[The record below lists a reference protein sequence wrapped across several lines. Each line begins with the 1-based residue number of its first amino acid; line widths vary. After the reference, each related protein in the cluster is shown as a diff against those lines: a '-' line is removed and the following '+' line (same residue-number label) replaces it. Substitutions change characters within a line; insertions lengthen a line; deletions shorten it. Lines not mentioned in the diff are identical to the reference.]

1 MQIPSSL
8 QSSLLGQNQ
17 KAELTGHL
25 LST

>member
-25 LST
+25 